1 MRSITSLCSLAGL
14 LARRYGLVLSFCFL
28 LLTAGKLSAQQLLGN
43 SGEAVAHPAAD
54 SAALAEAHNAFLLIS
69 QNPDSALKLAEKD
82 VLQSQRSGNVMLAAV
97 AYSTRGWAW
106 LHKGSYEK
114 TFPDLIKALGLFRQ
128 LHDTLDEMHVLIN
141 LGLAYSNHSEFATSA
156 RYLFQGDSLARL
168 LKDRAADAE
177 VRREMGILYR
187 EQQQY
192 DRAIPY
198 FRQSLDIYRS
208 IGDTIH
214 YFGTVTSLSTL
225 FLDISQPDS
234 SLALLN
240 ECQPLIASLV
250 HHGYEKGMLLEH
262 YGDTWFDLSRY
273 DRALD
278 SYQRAWRQ
286 FEAGD
291 DRADAAYEAMN
302 LGKTLTRL
310 NRFRDAEV
318 WLMESYRIN
327 DSLRLLNYTHD
338 VADKLAGLYRTA
350 SDWRRAYYWLNIRDS
365 LQDSLNLTTLNEK
378 TAQLQAQYE
387 ADKKEKEIALLKK
400 DQELSNVEAQRQRV
414 FQRGAVVVGVLL
426 ILVGVL
432 GVARNRAIH
441 RARQVIELEK
451 MRNHIARDLHDDMG
465 STLSSIH
472 ILSRM
477 PVGGNGWGSGSGNG
491 GGAVVS
497 GAGVADNGGGAVSS
511 SRDGDARLRKIHEH
525 SGLILENISDI
536 VWTINPGN
544 DSLEKTIY
552 KMREFAADI
561 CEPLD
566 IAYTVS
572 HDGEFRSI
580 RLGPRTRRDLYLVFK
595 EAVNNAAKY
604 SGCSKLVASIRVEG
618 RDIVIRVC
626 DDGAGFVR
634 DGVRSGNGLKNME
647 DRAARINGRL
657 DIDSAPG
664 KGTTITLWLRSDDPG
679 RIT

>member
-1 MRSITSLCSLAGL
+1 
-14 LARRYGLVLSFCFL
+14 
-28 LLTAGKLSAQQLLGN
+28 
-43 SGEAVAHPAAD
+43 
-54 SAALAEAHNAFLLIS
+54 
-69 QNPDSALKLAEKD
+69 
-82 VLQSQRSGNVMLAAV
+82 
-97 AYSTRGWAW
+97 
-106 LHKGSYEK
+106 
-114 TFPDLIKALGLFRQ
+114 
-128 LHDTLDEMHVLIN
+128 
-141 LGLAYSNHSEFATSA
+141 
-156 RYLFQGDSLARL
+156 
-168 LKDRAADAE
+168 
-177 VRREMGILYR
+177 
-187 EQQQY
+187 
-192 DRAIPY
+192 
-198 FRQSLDIYRS
+198 
-208 IGDTIH
+208 
-214 YFGTVTSLSTL
+214 
-225 FLDISQPDS
+225 
-234 SLALLN
+234 
-240 ECQPLIASLV
+240 
-250 HHGYEKGMLLEH
+250 
-262 YGDTWFDLSRY
+262 
-273 DRALD
+273 
-278 SYQRAWRQ
+278 
-286 FEAGD
+286 
-291 DRADAAYEAMN
+291 
-302 LGKTLTRL
+302 
-310 NRFRDAEV
+310 
-318 WLMESYRIN
+318 
-327 DSLRLLNYTHD
+327 
-338 VADKLAGLYRTA
+338 
-350 SDWRRAYYWLNIRDS
+350 
-365 LQDSLNLTTLNEK
+365 LNEK

>member
-1 MRSITSLCSLAGL
+1 VSATVACIYYIFVQMRFFTLLLCFIAGL
-14 LARRYGLVLSFCFL
+14 PDRRRVPALCLCFL
-28 LLTAGKLSAQQLLGN
+28 FFAGSPVTVYAQRLLDNA
-43 SGEAVAHPAAD
+43 GEAVAHPAAD
-54 SAALAEAHNAFLLIS
+54 SAAMVEAHNAFLLIS
-69 QNPDSALKLAEKD
+69 QNPDSALALAEKD
-82 VLQSQRSGNVMLAAV
+82 LLQSQRSGNEMLAAL

-114 TFPDLIKALGLFRQ
+114 TFPDLIKAAGLFRR

-187 EQQQY
+187 EQHQY

-198 FRQSLDIYRS
+198 FRESLDIFRS

-225 FLDISQPDS
+225 YLDIDRPDS
-234 SLALLN
+234 SVALLN
-240 ECQPLIASLV
+240 ECQPFIAALV

-262 YGDTWFDLSRY
+262 YGDTWFDMGRF

-286 FEAGD
+286 FDQGD

-302 LGKTLTRL
+302 LGKTLTMLSRY
-310 NRFRDAEV
+310 RDAEV
-318 WLMESYRIN
+318 WLMQSYRIN
-327 DSLRLLNYTHD
+327 DSLKLLNYTHD
-338 VADKLAGLYRTA
+338 VADRLAGLFRTEG
-350 SDWRRAYYWLNIRDS
+350 DWRRAYFWLNVRDS
-365 LQDSLNLTTLNEK
+365 LQDSLNLTALNEK

-387 ADKKEKEIALLKK
+387 ADKKEKQIALLKK
-400 DQELSNVEAQRQRV
+400 DQELSNVEAQRQKV
-414 FQRGAVVVGVLL
+414 FQRGAVVMVVLL
-426 ILVGVL
+426 VLVGVL
-432 GVARNRAIH
+432 VFARNRAIQ
-441 RARQVIELEK
+441 RARRVIELEK

-465 STLSSIH
+465 SALSSIH

-477 PVGGNGWGSGSGNG
+477 PAGGNG
-491 GGAVVS
+491 S
-497 GAGVADNGGGAVSS
+497 GA
-511 SRDGDARLRKIHEH
+511 RLQKIHEH

-566 IAYTVS
+566 IAYIVS
-572 HDGEFRSI
+572 QDGEFKSI

-604 SGCSKLVASIRVEG
+604 SGCSKLEASIRAEG

-626 DDGAGFVR
+626 DDGAGFDR
-634 DGVRSGNGLKNME
+634 ETVRSGNGLKNME

-657 DIDSAPG
+657 DIESGPG
-664 KGTTITLWLRSDDPG
+664 KGTTVTLWLRSDDPA